1 METIYRCSQDELYT
15 ALKMGWNSCEE
26 YLTDFA
32 DFKARY
38 TPTYITEQRSALA
51 AALAMPNDQA
61 RSEVAE
67 TLRIQMLDQATQC
80 RNLWQRLKRYIAD
93 AYPQKLQKPKLEA
106 AGSDKYEKASN
117 NNWDSL
123 QALMQAGSNFITQNL
138 PDLTA
143 NQNMPLVFPDKFKTA
158 QTTFDAL
165 HQQFLASEEQA
176 RLKTQTKQTANNR
189 LYTDLISMLLDG
201 QEIFKDNPALVKQ
214 FIFAELLY
222 RISGAGTAGIRG
234 YITDKNTTFALPNV
248 SVTIINTTLN
258 TLSNPEGK
266 YEINQIAAGIYTLK
280 FEKIGYQT
288 QIIENHEIKIGTKS
302 KIDIVLEPADN

>member
-1 METIYRCSQDELYT
+1 
-15 ALKMGWNSCEE
+15 
-26 YLTDFA
+26 
-32 DFKARY
+32 
-38 TPTYITEQRSALA
+38 
-51 AALAMPNDQA
+51 
-61 RSEVAE
+61 
-67 TLRIQMLDQATQC
+67 
-80 RNLWQRLKRYIAD
+80 
-93 AYPQKLQKPKLEA
+93 
-106 AGSDKYEKASN
+106 
-117 NNWDSL
+117 
-123 QALMQAGSNFITQNL
+123 
-138 PDLTA
+138 
-143 NQNMPLVFPDKFKTA
+143 
-158 QTTFDAL
+158 
-165 HQQFLASEEQA
+165 
-176 RLKTQTKQTANNR
+176 
-189 LYTDLISMLLDG
+189 MLLDG